1 MSSNSDNNVPKVEG
15 SEFYEYSVIYT
26 DRAMNL
32 MASPFRQCM
41 RDISASLKRAYNCSS
56 VAIIPGSGTYGME
69 AIARQFGT
77 NKKCLVIRNGYFSFR
92 WSDIF
97 NVTQIP
103 KGKETVLMA
112 SPINSDSNNNKMSA
126 FAPMDIDK
134 VCSIITTEK
143 PDAVFLPHVETST
156 GILLP
161 DSYIKR
167 VADAAHKYGSV
178 VIVDAIAAGTI
189 WLDMKAT
196 GVDVCLSAPQKGWSG
211 PACCAFVMLNKRA
224 RKITKDPTRQPRNT
238 SFCCN
243 LMQWLDVMEQYEN
256 INGDGPGFKYY
267 TTLPTDALMKVRD
280 AINETEAFGFDNAKE
295 KCFQLGKEIRQ
306 LLLKHGYPS
315 LAAPRFEA
323 PGVVV
328 SYSNMPAGTNMVK
341 KFKSVGIQIAGGV
354 PLKLDEDTKYGI
366 DTKASTF
373 RIGLFGLDKI
383 KNIHEVVKRLD
394 NAISKLKSGSHHTS
408 LSHSKI

>member
-1 MSSNSDNNVPKVEG
+1 MSSNSNNNVPKVEG

-32 MASPFRQCM
+32 MASPFQQCM
-41 RDISASLKRAYNCSS
+41 RDISASLKRAYKCSS

-77 NKKCLVIRNGYFSFR
+77 NKQCLVIRNGYFSFR

-97 NVTQIP
+97 NVTQTP

-112 SPINSDSNNNKMSA
+112 SPINSDSHNNKMPA

-134 VCSIITTEK
+134 VCFIIATEK

-167 VADAAHKYGSV
+167 VANEAHKYGGV

-196 GVDVCLSAPQKGWSG
+196 EVDVCLSAPQKGWSG

-224 RKITKDPTRQPRNT
+224 RNMTKDPTKQPRNT

-243 LMQWLDVMEQYEN
+243 LMQN
-256 INGDGPGFKYY
+256 IILLG
-267 TTLPTDALMKVRD
+267 TLP
-280 AINETEAFGFDNAKE
+280 
-295 KCFQLGKEIRQ
+295 
-306 LLLKHGYPS
+306 
-315 LAAPRFEA
+315 
-323 PGVVV
+323 
-328 SYSNMPAGTNMVK
+328 
-341 KFKSVGIQIAGGV
+341 
-354 PLKLDEDTKYGI
+354 
-366 DTKASTF
+366 
-373 RIGLFGLDKI
+373 KI
-383 KNIHEVVKRLD
+383 
-394 NAISKLKSGSHHTS
+394 SHW
-408 LSHSKI
+408 